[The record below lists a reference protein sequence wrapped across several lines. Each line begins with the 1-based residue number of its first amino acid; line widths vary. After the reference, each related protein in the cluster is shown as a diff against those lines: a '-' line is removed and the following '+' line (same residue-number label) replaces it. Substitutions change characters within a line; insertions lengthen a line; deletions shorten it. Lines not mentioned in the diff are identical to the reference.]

1 MLRFDYWFLLPL
13 LLLPFWQ
20 LSRHQRDAIKQAPA
34 IAVSTLQIF
43 PKTPPSLKVRFIW
56 IPNVLRLVAYVL
68 AIIAFARPQYGLVQ
82 ETIVGEGIEIV
93 MALDISSSMQA
104 LDLSPNRLESAKRE
118 IIRFIDLRDYDR
130 IGVVLFAN
138 EAYQYVPPTLDYT
151 VLKKL
156 VDHIKLARE
165 YGFDD
170 HTAIGMGLSAAAN
183 MLRESTAPS
192 RIIILLT
199 DGSNNAG
206 SIAPNVA
213 ASAISTLGIKVYT
226 VGIGQEGRIPFA
238 LDVEGNY
245 IYRQSDLDEPTL
257 IAIAEETGGNYYRV
271 QDIETFNRVYNEI
284 STLEKSEIERN
295 IQTNWRDIGGGL
307 VVVAIILLLLDLF
320 FRYTIWFKIP

>member
-1 MLRFDYWFLLPL
+1 
-13 LLLPFWQ
+13 
-20 LSRHQRDAIKQAPA
+20 
-34 IAVSTLQIF
+34 
-43 PKTPPSLKVRFIW
+43 
-56 IPNVLRLVAYVL
+56 
-68 AIIAFARPQYGLVQ
+68 
-82 ETIVGEGIEIV
+82 

-104 LDLSPNRLESAKRE
+104 LDLSPNRLQSAKEE

-156 VDHIKLARE
+156 VQHIKLASE

-199 DGSNNAG
+199 DGANNAG
-206 SIAPNVA
+206 SITPSVA
-213 ASAISTLGIKVYT
+213 ASAISALGIKVYT

-238 LDVEGNY
+238 LDVSGNY
-245 IYRQSDLDEPTL
+245 IYRQSDLDETTL

-271 QDIETFNRVYNEI
+271 KDVETFNLVYQEI
-284 STLEKSEIERN
+284 NALEKTEIERD
-295 IQTNWRDIGGGL
+295 IQTSWRDLGGGL
-307 VVVAIILLLLDLF
+307 VVVSIIFLLLDLL
-320 FRYTIWFKIP
+320 FRYTIWLVIP